1 MPAQLQSRDSEP
13 DFFSILNT
21 AGAQHFLLL
30 VCDVVAGRTYVNKPA
45 QAPPAGYDTV
55 GHTVVKAVTGK
66 HTARGA
72 GGSGRAPPEVK
83 RLSRLMDELVV
94 YRDDASV
101 PRYLLLCRPARL
113 F

>member
-1 MPAQLQSRDSEP
+1 MPCRNIYATRTCDMQHESSNMKDERNVYLLTVHESSASKRMPRLNSMRCASLWRLQ
-13 DFFSILNT
+13 
-21 AGAQHFLLL
+21 
-30 VCDVVAGRTYVNKPA
+30 
-45 QAPPAGYDTV
+45 
-55 GHTVVKAVTGK
+55 AVTGK